1 MNYKKK
7 QKLQEGF
14 SLIEILVVLALLV
27 IMMTISLFNY
37 DRFGKE
43 TELENSVYSVA
54 LAIRETQTVGI
65 NKGVR
70 DGVNNRI
77 DSVRKTFGGSYG
89 YGIHFRTI
97 ELRGTTKL
105 DKTHFAFFVDNSLL
119 SKDDKE
125 MTGRCDLDS
134 ECYSVISIDK
144 GNYISSI
151 KVKDSN
157 SG

>member
-14 SLIEILVVLALLV
+14 SLIELLVVLALLV

-77 DSVRKTFGGSYG
+77 DSVRK
-89 YGIHFRTI
+89 H
-97 ELRGTTKL
+97 
-105 DKTHFAFFVDNSLL
+105 
-119 SKDDKE
+119 
-125 MTGRCDLDS
+125 
-134 ECYSVISIDK
+134 SVVVMVMEFTL
-144 GNYISSI
+144 GQLNLE
-151 KVKDSN
+151 VQQN
-157 SG
+157 